1 MLSHQLVA
9 GAFPRGTICAGI
21 GLLVVAAY
29 YARAW
34 SDLRDGPEMYVS
46 PAVPE
51 ISRTQPW
58 PELRRL
64 QLGILLTVLFVLLA
78 GAADADPDWLS
89 RLAGGLMGLC
99 GAFFFAM
106 FAVGFVA
113 LANLWKELLW
123 QFKKAKVRSLLFSI
137 PLAIVWLGLGL
148 GIILLLGKF
157 VGSSSV
163 WWEVLIIALMWHLIG
178 EMFHGLWKGRSHAAL
193 MLRLILLGFFSAII
207 ITAAVFGFMWGAS
220 LTAPLLVTLAS
231 VMGTFNVFFYS
242 HWVRPRAVEDD
253 LVGPPGGAPFDL

>member
-9 GAFPRGTICAGI
+9 GQYLRGAICAGI

-34 SDLRDGPEMYVS
+34 SDLRDRHDMYVS
-46 PAVPE
+46 PEVPE
-51 ISRTQPW
+51 LSRTQPW

-64 QLGILLTVLFVLLA
+64 QWGVLITLLFVMLA
-78 GAADADPDWLS
+78 GGADADPDRLS
-89 RLAGGLMGLC
+89 RLVGGLMGLC
-99 GAFFFAM
+99 AAFFFAM

-113 LANLWKELLW
+113 LANLWKELFW

-137 PLAIVWLGLGL
+137 PLAILWLGLGL

-157 VGSSSV
+157 VGSSFA
-163 WWEVLIIALMWHLIG
+163 WWEVLIGALMFHLIA
-178 EMFHGLWKGRSHAAL
+178 EMFHALWKGRSHAAF

-207 ITAAVFGFMWGAS
+207 VMAAVFGFMWVAS
-220 LTAPLLVTLAS
+220 LTAPLLVILAS
-231 VMGTFNVFFYS
+231 AMGTFNVFFYS
-242 HWVRPRAVEDD
+242 HWVRPRAVKDD
-253 LVGPPGGAPFDL
+253 LVAPPNVE